1 MVFDKMMTEDII
13 QNVYLKFFENMN
25 QLRNKEFATTWLYST
40 ARNEVFDH
48 LRKKKTR
55 KTEIISDEEED
66 VVSPLDVDIE
76 YERIELRSLIM
87 KELDK
92 LPEEQREVYLLK
104 EYSGLKYEEIA
115 SIQKIDVELV
125 KSRLFK
131 TRQKLIKRISK
142 LV

>member
-1 MVFDKMMTEDII
+1 MIYDKMVTEDII
-13 QNVYLKFFENMN
+13 QNVYLKFYESMD
-25 QLRNKEFATTWLYST
+25 QLRNKDFATTWLYTT
-40 ARNEVFDH
+40 ARNEVFDY

-55 KTEIISDEEED
+55 KTEIAVDESDDIPSSFEI
-66 VVSPLDVDIE
+66 DIE
-76 YERIELRSLIM
+76 YERMEVRKLVM
-87 KELDK
+87 NELDK
-92 LPEEQREVYLLK
+92 LPEEQREVYLLR

-115 SIQKIDVELV
+115 AIQKIDVELV

>member
-1 MVFDKMMTEDII
+1 MIYDKMVAEDII
-13 QNVYLKFFENMN
+13 QNVFLKLYENLDK
-25 QLRNKEFATTWLYST
+25 LRNKDYAVTWIYTT
-40 ARNEVFDH
+40 ARNEVFDY
-48 LRKKKTR
+48 LRKKRTR
-55 KTEIISDEEED
+55 KAELVVDEDDEP
-66 VVSPLDVDIE
+66 VSPFEIDIE
-76 YERIELRSLIM
+76 YERIELQTIIM

>member
-1 MVFDKMMTEDII
+1 MVYDKMITEDII
-13 QNVYLKFFENMN
+13 QNIYLKLFENMD
-25 QLRNKEFATTWLYST
+25 QLRNKEYATTWLYSA

-48 LRKKKTR
+48 LRKRKTR
-55 KTEIISDEEED
+55 KTDNLSEDDDEIASQFD
-66 VVSPLDVDIE
+66 LDVE
-76 YERIELRSLIM
+76 YERMELRTIIM
-87 KELDK
+87 NELDK
-92 LPEEQREVYLLK
+92 LPEEQREVYLLR

-115 SIQKIDVELV
+115 LIQKIDVELV

>member
-1 MVFDKMMTEDII
+1 MITEDII
-13 QNVYLKFFENMN
+13 QNVYLKLFENMD
-25 QLRNKEFATTWLYST
+25 QLRNKEYATTWIYAT

-48 LRKKKTR
+48 LRKRKTR
-55 KTEIISDEEED
+55 KTDIISEED
-66 VVSPLDVDIE
+66 DEIASQFDLDAE
-76 YERIELRSLIM
+76 YERMEIRTIIM
-87 KELDK
+87 NELDK
-92 LPEEQREVYLLK
+92 LPEEQREVYLLR